1 MFTSVSN
8 TKSLTDYFRQSGQF
22 YYLLID
28 LKGNLT
34 FVNPL
39 FQKDFDH
46 ISPDFPGQPVSK
58 IFQEEEAKKID
69 TVFKQCVQSP
79 GQLIKVVLKLILSDN
94 NYCEIAWEVAAF
106 ADESGN
112 AKLVQAIGIQNF
124 HGDINVQES
133 GSVSGKL
140 SERYKA
146 FEKSA
151 EGLWLFESS
160 EPVIITDPPEKIVE
174 YWKRNSWLVECNDNL
189 ARMYGF
195 DKADEIIGTSL
206 DQLMDFSDPE
216 RVENL
221 KEFIRNGFQTTTVET
236 REFDRNGKIKHFL
249 NQMTGIVENGMVRRV
264 WGTQQDITE
273 QRQAEQQLKTSELFY
288 RNLFSN
294 SLDGILIA
302 NIEGVITFASPSIT
316 SILGYTTEEVLGKNT
331 FDYAHPDDRQQAISA
346 FWDEINNI
354 SGRKKFIS
362 VRLLSKETGW
372 MWCMIR
378 GHNLLANP
386 YIKGIVINFYDDTM
400 RKRTEEALIESEKM
414 FRSQAT
420 ILNNVTDVIV
430 TTDLDRV
437 VTSWNHIIEKLTGI
451 TEQEAVG
458 KPFRLV
464 LDTDYT
470 PYTHDQV
477 AEIVFSNGIWKGEV
491 SFVGRDGERKYLL
504 HTVSLLYDDM
514 GNKIGLLG
522 VGRDITER
530 KEAQAKLQESEL
542 FYRNMITHSLDGIVM
557 TDTKGNIKYC
567 SPSIDKISGYEPADL
582 LGHSIFEFVFPED
595 IKSALEAFAME
606 SKNESVL
613 NYISLRLLHA
623 NGEWV
628 WCTVRGHN
636 LLDNPTF
643 NAMVIYFTND
653 SKRKKIEDKL
663 RESERRFRN
672 LIHNLK
678 MGVLLQDENEKMV
691 VTNQAALDLLGLT
704 EDQLLGITPRD
715 PKWNVIHE
723 DGQDFPVD
731 THPVPVAFRTKKP
744 VLDVVMGI
752 YRPVTNDRVWL
763 LVNAEPVLDG
773 DGSIINVICSFTD
786 ITEQKRLSQE
796 LIEQEIQKQK
806 QVTQATIDGQEK
818 ERREIGKELHDNIN
832 QHLNTTRLYLEVAKE
847 KATGEV
853 REMISLSHKNLA
865 TIINE
870 IRQMSQSLVPPTLG
884 DLGLVESVQDLCD
897 ALKRAHT
904 FNIEFQYRYFNED
917 NLPVNLR
924 LMLFRII
931 QEQVSNI
938 IRHAGATTI
947 QIKLQSDAEYI
958 MLNIKDNGKGFDPD
972 TRKNGGLGFSNINTR
987 AALFNGKVEITSAP
1001 GSGCSLSVIIPQLRD
1016 NQPY

>member
-1 MFTSVSN
+1 MFTSLSN
-8 TKSLTDYFRQSGQF
+8 INGLAEYFRQSGQF

-28 LKGNLT
+28 LNGNLT
-34 FVNPL
+34 FVNSL
-39 FQKDFDH
+39 FQKEFSH
-46 ISPDFPGQPVSK
+46 ISHNFLGQPVST
-58 IFQEEEAKKID
+58 IFQKEEANKFD
-69 TVFKQCVQSP
+69 TALKLCVQDQ
-79 GQLIKVVLKLILSDN
+79 GQLIRVMLKLILSDN
-94 NYCEIAWEVAAF
+94 SYCEITWEVAAF

-112 AKLVQAIGIQNF
+112 TKLVQAIGAQNLQEN
-124 HGDINVQES
+124 INVQES
-133 GSVSGKL
+133 GSVAGKL

-151 EGLWLFESS
+151 EGLWMFESA
-160 EPVIITDPPEKIVE
+160 EPVIITDPPEKIIE
-174 YWKRNSWLVECNDNL
+174 YWKKNSWLVECNDNL

-195 DKADEIIGTSL
+195 DKADEIIGASL

-249 NQMTGIVENGMVRRV
+249 NQMTGIVESGKLKRV

-273 QRQAEQQLKTSELFY
+273 QREAEQQLKASELFY

-294 SLDGILIA
+294 SLDGILIT
-302 NIEGVITFASPSIT
+302 NIEGIVTFASPSIT
-316 SILGYTTEEVLGKNT
+316 SILGYTIEEALGKNV
-331 FDYAHPDDRQQAISA
+331 FDYAHPDDRQQVITA
-346 FWDEINNI
+346 FWDEINNV

-362 VRLLSKETGW
+362 VRILNKKAGW

-378 GHNLLANP
+378 GHNLLDNL
-386 YIKGIVINFYDDTM
+386 YVKGIVINFFDDTM
-400 RKRTEEALIESEKM
+400 RKQTEEALIESEKR
-414 FRSQAT
+414 FRNQAT

-430 TTDLDRV
+430 TTDLKRF

-451 TEQEAVG
+451 TEEEAIG
-458 KPFRLV
+458 KPFRGV
-464 LDTDYT
+464 LDTDYS

-491 SFVGRDGERKYLL
+491 SFIGSDGERKYLL
-504 HTVSLLYDDM
+504 HTVSLLHDDI

-530 KEAQAKLQESEL
+530 KKAQANLQESEL

-557 TDTKGNIKYC
+557 TDSKGSIKYC
-567 SPSIDKISGYEPADL
+567 SPSIDKISGYAPADL
-582 LGHSIFEFVFPED
+582 LSRSIFEFVFPED

-678 MGVLLQDENEKMV
+678 MGVMLQDENGKMV

-704 EDQLLGITPRD
+704 EDQLLGITPPD
-715 PKWNVIHE
+715 SGWNVIHE
-723 DGQDFPVD
+723 DGQDFPAD
-731 THPVPVAFRTKKP
+731 THPVPVALRTKKS
-744 VLDVVMGI
+744 VLDVVMGV

-763 LVNAEPVLDG
+763 LVNAEPVLDR
-773 DGSIINVICSFTD
+773 DGNIINVICSFTD

-853 REMISLSHKNLA
+853 HEMISLSHKNLA
-865 TIINE
+865 SIINE

-904 FNIEFQYRYFNED
+904 FNIEFLYRYFNED
-917 NLPVNLR
+917 NIPVNLR

-931 QEQVSNI
+931 QEQISNI

-958 MLNIKDNGKGFDPD
+958 MLNIKDDGKGFDPNA
-972 TRKNGGLGFSNINTR
+972 RKNGGLGFSNINTR
-987 AALFNGKVEITSAP
+987 TALFNGKVEITSAP
-1001 GSGCSLSVIIPQLRD
+1001 GSGCLLSVIIPQLRD